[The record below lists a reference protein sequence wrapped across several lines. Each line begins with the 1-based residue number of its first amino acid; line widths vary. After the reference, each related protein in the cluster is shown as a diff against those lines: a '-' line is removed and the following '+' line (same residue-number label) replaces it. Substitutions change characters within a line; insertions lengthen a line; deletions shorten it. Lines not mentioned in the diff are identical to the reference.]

1 MTVITL
7 TILLLALGTGTS
19 LTFVSSHWL
28 LAWMGLEIST
38 LAILPLMAQHHHPR
52 AVEAATKYFL
62 IQATAAAVLLF
73 ASTTNAWISG
83 HWDIQQTSHP
93 LPLTLVTLAL
103 ALKIGLAPLHSWQP
117 EVLQG
122 LGLNTGIILATWQK
136 LAPFAVLTQIQT
148 PNSLLLI
155 ILGITSI
162 FVGGWGGL
170 NQTQLRKVLGYSS
183 IAHLGWMVL
192 VLQYSRSLALL
203 ALLLYII
210 VTYATFTLFTL
221 KNVTSV
227 KALFALGAKN
237 PILTTLL
244 PFLLLSL
251 ASLPPLTGFLAKLLI
266 LKELTKQGLV
276 LTAAL
281 AIMGTLLSAFF
292 YVRLSVATTL
302 TLAPNIMTGLTPWRL
317 TSSRLTMP
325 ISISTMLAVT
335 LLPLSPALLALL
347 TY

>member
-1 MTVITL
+1 MTAITFSTLLFALGIGTTL
-7 TILLLALGTGTS
+7 T
-19 LTFVSSHWL
+19 FMSSHWL

-38 LAILPLMAQHHHPR
+38 LAILPLMARHHHPR
-52 AVEAATKYFL
+52 AVEATTKYFL

-83 HWDIQQTSHP
+83 HWDIQQTDHP
-93 LPLTLVTLAL
+93 LPLTLLTLAL

-122 LGLNTGIILATWQK
+122 LELNTGVILATWQK
-136 LAPFAVLTQIQT
+136 LAPFAIFTQIQT

-155 ILGITSI
+155 ALGIASI
-162 FVGGWGGL
+162 FIGGWGGL
-170 NQTQLRKVLGYSS
+170 NQTQLRKVLAYSS
-183 IAHLGWMVL
+183 IAHLGWMIL
-192 VLQYSRSLALL
+192 VLQYSHSLALL
-203 ALLLYII
+203 ALLLYIV
-210 VTYATFTLFTL
+210 VTYATFTMFSIQT
-221 KNVTSV
+221 VTSM

-244 PFLLLSL
+244 PLLLLSL

-266 LKELTKQGLV
+266 LKELTKQGLAP
-276 LTAAL
+276 TAAL

-292 YVRLSVATTL
+292 YVRLSIATTL
-302 TLAPNIMTGLTPWRL
+302 TLAPNTTTATAPWRL
-317 TSSRLTMP
+317 SSSRLTMP
-325 ISISTMLAVT
+325 LSISSMLAIA
-335 LLPLSPALLALL
+335 LLPLPPTLLAVL

>member
-1 MTVITL
+1 MTATTL
-7 TILLLALGTGTS
+7 TTLLLALGIGTS
-19 LTFVSSHWL
+19 LTFISSHWL

-38 LAILPLMAQHHHPR
+38 LAILPLMAQQHHPR

-93 LPLTLVTLAL
+93 LPLTMITLAL

-122 LGLNTGIILATWQK
+122 LELSTGVIMATWQK
-136 LAPFAVLTQIQT
+136 LAPFAILTQIQH
-148 PNSLLLI
+148 PNPLLLTT
-155 ILGITSI
+155 LGIASI

-183 IAHLGWMVL
+183 IAHLGWMIL
-192 VLQYSRSLALL
+192 VLQYSHPLAFL
-203 ALLLYII
+203 ALLLYI
-210 VTYATFTLFTL
+210 VMTYATFMLFML
-221 KNVTSV
+221 KKVTCV
-227 KALFALGAKN
+227 KTLFALGAKN
-237 PILTTLL
+237 PILMTLM
-244 PFLLLSL
+244 PFLLMSL

-266 LKELTKQGLV
+266 LKELAKQGLAP
-276 LTAAL
+276 TAAM
-281 AIMGTLLSAFF
+281 AVMGTLLSAFF
-292 YVRLSVATTL
+292 YVRLSIATTL
-302 TLAPNIMTGLTPWRL
+302 TLAPNITTGTAPWRL
-317 TSSRLTMP
+317 SSSRLTLP
-325 ISISTMLAVT
+325 LSISSMLAIT
-335 LLPLSPALLALL
+335 LLPLTPALIALL

>member
-1 MTVITL
+1 MTAITL
-7 TILLLALGTGTS
+7 TTLLLALGTGTS
-19 LTFVSSHWL
+19 LTFISSHWL

-38 LAILPLMAQHHHPR
+38 LAILPLMAQHYHPR
-52 AVEAATKYFL
+52 ATEAATKYFL

-73 ASTTNAWISG
+73 ASITNAWISG

-93 LPLTLVTLAL
+93 LPLTLATLAL

-122 LGLNTGIILATWQK
+122 LNLTTGMIMATWQK
-136 LAPFAVLTQIQT
+136 LAPFAILLQIQT
-148 PNSLLLI
+148 PNSSLLI
-155 ILGITSI
+155 ALGILSI

-192 VLQYSRSLALL
+192 VLQYSQPLALL

-210 VTYATFTLFTL
+210 VTYATFTLFNI
-221 KNVTSV
+221 KNATSV

-266 LKELTKQGLV
+266 LKELTKQGLAP
-276 LTAAL
+276 TAAL

-292 YVRLSVATTL
+292 YVRLSVATAL
-302 TLAPNIMTGLTPWRL
+302 TLAPNITTATGPWRL
-317 TSSRLTMP
+317 HNSPYTIA
-325 ISISTMLAVT
+325 ISIATVLAILLFPST
-335 LLPLSPALLALL
+335 PSAL
-347 TY
+347 TPFTH

>member
-1 MTVITL
+1 MTVTTL

-83 HWDIQQTSHP
+83 HWDLQQTSHP
-93 LPLTLVTLAL
+93 LPLTLLTLAL

-122 LGLNTGIILATWQK
+122 LNLNTGIILATWQK
-136 LAPFAVLTQIQT
+136 LAPFAILLQIQT
-148 PNSLLLI
+148 PNSPLLI
-155 ILGITSI
+155 TLGIASI

-170 NQTQLRKVLGYSS
+170 NQTQLRKVLAYSS
-183 IAHLGWMVL
+183 IAHLGWMML
-192 VLQYSRSLALL
+192 VLQYSQPLALL

-244 PFLLLSL
+244 PLLLLSL

-266 LKELTKQGLV
+266 LKELTKQGLT
-276 LTAAL
+276 LAAAL

-292 YVRLSVATTL
+292 YVRISVATAL
-302 TLAPNIMTGLTPWRL
+302 TLAPNVMTSTAPWRL
-317 TSSRLTMP
+317 MTSRLTMP
-325 ISISTMLAVT
+325 ISISTVLAVA
-335 LLPLSPALLALL
+335 LLPLSPTLLALL

>member
-1 MTVITL
+1 MTAISL
-7 TILLLALGTGTS
+7 TTLLLALGIGTT

-38 LAILPLMAQHHHPR
+38 LAILPLMTQHHHPR

-122 LGLNTGIILATWQK
+122 LTLNTGIILATWQK
-136 LAPFAVLTQIQT
+136 LAPFAILAQIQT
-148 PNSLLLI
+148 PNSLLLVM
-155 ILGITSI
+155 LGITSI
-162 FVGGWGGL
+162 FMGGWGGL
-170 NQTQLRKVLGYSS
+170 NQTQLRKVLAYSS

-192 VLQYSRSLALL
+192 VLQYSYPLALL
-203 ALLLYII
+203 ALFLYII
-210 VTYATFTLFTL
+210 VTYATFTMFMVQTVSSM
-221 KNVTSV
+221 KT
-227 KALFALGAKN
+227 LFALGSKN
-237 PILTTLL
+237 PVLTTLL
-244 PFLLLSL
+244 PLLLLSL

-266 LKELTKQGLV
+266 LKELTKQGLTV
-276 LTAAL
+276 TAGL
-281 AIMGTLLSAFF
+281 AIVGTLLSAFF
-292 YVRLSVATTL
+292 YIRLSVATTL
-302 TLAPNIMTGLTPWRL
+302 TLAPNLTTGTTTWRL
-317 TSSRLTMP
+317 PSSRLTMP
-325 ISISTMLAVT
+325 LSISSMLAIT
-335 LLPLSPALLALL
+335 LLPLTPALLALFM
-347 TY
+347 Y